1 MPDRSR
7 LDDAAVQ
14 ERLARVDDLLATVER
29 APGPTAD
36 AAMESVQ
43 ILIEVYG
50 EALGRV
56 VDLGGPLARTLAQDE
71 LLKHLMVLHEIHPD
85 PVAERVRQAIDDVR
99 PHVESRGGQVELTE
113 VAGNVA
119 RVRLTGVHGGCSSTS
134 ADVAR
139 AITETVLA
147 LVPEVAEVDVAQPAS
162 PSMIPVDAVL
172 SRARGGARR
181 QA

>member
-1 MPDRSR
+1 MADRSS
-7 LDDAAVQ
+7 LDDPAVQ
-14 ERLARVDDLLATVER
+14 KRLARVDDLLETVEQ

-36 AAMESVQ
+36 AAVESVQ

-56 VDLGGPLARTLAQDE
+56 VDLAGPLARTFAQDE

-85 PVAERVRQAIDDVR
+85 SVADRVRQAIDDVR
-99 PHVESRGGQVELTE
+99 PHVESRGGRVELTE
-113 VAGNVA
+113 VAGSVA
-119 RVRLTGVHGGCSSTS
+119 RVRLTGVSGTCSSKS
-134 ADVAR
+134 ADVAQ

-162 PSMIPVDAVL
+162 PSMISVDAVL
-172 SRARGGARR
+172 SRARDSERR